1 MTFLRKMMLTH
12 LVGWPYK
19 ALTNEGGAPLAPR
32 SSPLFL
38 SKRAAQAT
46 LEPAEAKCGKPEIS
60 IYRDRFFDN

>member
-1 MTFLRKMMLTH
+1 MTFLRKMMLTRFG
-12 LVGWPYK
+12 LGSYK

-46 LEPAEAKCGKPEIS
+46 LEPAEAKMFKAG
-60 IYRDRFFDN
+60 DFDLS